1 MRVTHKSVVLDE
13 LIRVR
18 RDYLA
23 LRKSLADALRA
34 TGSELIV
41 SRVYAAYNAHGAM
54 FNDTYCSQC
63 GQSTGPRDS
72 GFSHCD
78 DHRRLGL

>member
-1 MRVTHKSVVLDE
+1 MRFLTVVRL
-13 LIRVR
+13 RMK
-18 RDYLA
+18 A
-23 LRKSLADALRA
+23 LRLRMKAHACRVDACLA
-34 TGSELIV
+34 
-41 SRVYAAYNAHGAM
+41 AAYNAHGAM